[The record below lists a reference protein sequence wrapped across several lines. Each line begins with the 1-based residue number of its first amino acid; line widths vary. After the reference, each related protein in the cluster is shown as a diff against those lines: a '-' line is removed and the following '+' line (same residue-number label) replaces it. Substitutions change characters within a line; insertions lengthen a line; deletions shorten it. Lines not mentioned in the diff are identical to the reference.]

1 MKSVTRIDKPNSNAD
16 VGERIKYLRCNSLL
30 SQTDLANKLGRKREE
45 ITMYE
50 TGARNIDINTL
61 KEVAKIFN
69 VSTDY
74 LLGITEFESIDTNNI
89 AIHNLL
95 GLSDEAIKNLIRLKK
110 YHNSNILDTINYLLE
125 QEKLFPDEYYTII
138 ENVGSLTDEEVSKA
152 INVFY
157 KKKYKKIF
165 SSISNYFNVKIDSN
179 DKIHIFTKSMKME
192 KNIDNLYDRATTKDI
207 ISCEDVANT
216 YLLKQIEDKLIS
228 AKQEYLNK
236 TNNDEEL

>member
-16 VGERIKYLRCNSLL
+16 IGERIKYLRCNALL

-74 LLGITEFESIDTNNI
+74 LLGITEFESISIDNI

-95 GLSDEAIKNLIRLKK
+95 GLSDEAINNLIRLNK
-110 YHNSNILDTINYLLE
+110 YHSNTILNTINYLLE
-125 QEKLFPDEYYTII
+125 QEKLFPNECYTMI

-152 INVFY
+152 IKVFEE
-157 KKKYKKIF
+157 KKYIKLF
-165 SSISNYFNVKIDSN
+165 SRISDYFYVKIDSN
-179 DKIHIFTKSMKME
+179 DKLHISTESLKIE
-192 KNIDNLYDRATTKDI
+192 KDIDNLYDIATTKDV
-207 ISCEDVANT
+207 ISCADVANT

-228 AKQEYLNK
+228 AKQEYINK
-236 TNNDEEL
+236 NNNKEEK

>member
-74 LLGITEFESIDTNNI
+74 LLGITEFESISTDNI

-95 GLSDEAIKNLIRLKK
+95 GLSDEAINNLIRLNK
-110 YHNSNILDTINYLLE
+110 YHSSNILDTINYLLE
-125 QEKLFPDEYYTII
+125 QEKLFPDECYEMI
-138 ENVGSLTDEEVSKA
+138 EKPGSYTDEQIVKA
-152 INVFY
+152 IEEY
-157 KKKYKKIF
+157 KQQDYKIIF
-165 SSISNYFNVKIDSN
+165 STIRDYYNIKI
-179 DKIHIFTKSMKME
+179 
-192 KNIDNLYDRATTKDI
+192 KD
-207 ISCEDVANT
+207 NT
-216 YLLKQIEDKLIS
+216 YLILDRDSIKLESNIEKLYDTGLTKKIISSQDLANTHLLKVIEDKLIS

-236 TNNDEEL
+236 TNHNEEL